1 MSIQPM
7 CMHDDAYNSSHNSS
21 KNAATTKPLSRRRFV
36 RVALGATA
44 SVMALGSAS
53 TLCGCSGAVPANN
66 TAQQSDAPDAEKP
79 SLLTKPLDNAYNKG
93 LHYADLIIENLGS
106 VRIQLNATIAPITVS
121 NFADLAESKFYDGLT
136 FHRIIK
142 DFMAQGGDPK
152 GDGTGGAPRKIHGEF
167 SNNNEVNPILH
178 KRGTISMARGQDP
191 DSASSQFFICFKD
204 VPSLDG
210 KYAAFGQVVDGMDVI
225 DKLASVAVD
234 AKDGAVPKD
243 KQPKITSIRMID

>member
-1 MSIQPM
+1 MSIQPI
-7 CMHDDAYNSSHNSS
+7 CMHADVCNPSHNSS
-21 KNAATTKPLSRRRFV
+21 KNAATTTPLNRRRFV
-36 RVALGATA
+36 RGVLGAAT
-44 SVMALGSAS
+44 SVMALGAAG
-53 TLCGCSGAVPANN
+53 TLFGCSGAAPANN
-66 TAQQSDAPDAEKP
+66 SSNQSDAPDAEKP

-93 LHYADLIIENLGS
+93 LHYAELIIENLGS

-178 KRGTISMARGQDP
+178 RRGTISMARGQDP

-210 KYAAFGQVVDGMDVI
+210 KYAAFGQVVDGMDVV
-225 DKLASVAVD
+225 DKLASVAPD

-243 KQPKITSIRMID
+243 KQPKITSIRMVD

>member
-1 MSIQPM
+1 MSIQPI
-7 CMHDDAYNSSHNSS
+7 CMHADVCNPSHNSS
-21 KNAATTKPLSRRRFV
+21 KNAATTTPLSRRRFV
-36 RVALGATA
+36 RAALGAAT
-44 SVMALGSAS
+44 SVMALGAAG
-53 TLCGCSGAVPANN
+53 TLFGCSGAAPANN
-66 TAQQSDAPDAEKP
+66 ASKQSDTPDAEKP
-79 SLLTKPLDNAYNKG
+79 SLLTKPLDNAYNTG
-93 LHYADLIIENLGS
+93 IHHAELIIENLGN
-106 VRIQLNATIAPITVS
+106 VRLELNATIAPITVS

-210 KYAAFGQVVDGMDVI
+210 KYAAFGQVVDGMDVV
-225 DKLASVAVD
+225 DKLASVAPD

-243 KQPKITSIRMID
+243 KQPKITSIRMVD